1 MPLYNYPTIVV
12 TGIGAVTPIG
22 NTAKDFWTGMMNS
35 KSGSGPIT
43 RFDAEHFDTKF
54 ACEVKDYDPLLHIN
68 RKETQ
73 RMDLFSQFAI
83 SASVMAIED
92 SGLNLDL
99 IDKNRAGVIIG
110 SGIGGMWTYHHQQKL
125 I

>member
-22 NTAKDFWTGMMNS
+22 NTAKDYWTGMMNS

-73 RMDLFSQFAI
+73 RMDCPT
-83 SASVMAIED
+83 
-92 SGLNLDL
+92 
-99 IDKNRAGVIIG
+99 RA
-110 SGIGGMWTYHHQQKL
+110 
-125 I
+125 